1 MEKPS
6 HLPTKP
12 GVYLFKGEQNEVLYV
27 GKANN
32 LKSRVGSYFAKNSDP
47 STSLDKARDRSLR
60 ASRPWIVVMMGLAK
74 DVETIVVNNE
84 MEALIL
90 EATLIQDFLPKFNLR
105 LTDDK
110 AYPYIKLTVKEPFP
124 RLQVVRRRIK
134 DGSKYFG
141 PYLNAWSLNVM
152 CEFLRR
158 VYGVHVAVKPI
169 KVQDPST
176 PFDKAQGKPLGVNRP
191 CLNCQLEGNLCPHS
205 GEISEETYA
214 NQVSKVIDFLQGKKT
229 TLLQDLENR
238 MHDASEKQLY
248 ELAGKLKTQLQ
259 GLKHTQFT
267 QNVIGTTHE
276 DFDVVAARSDS
287 NQTAVSVVIVREGVM
302 VAVKAYSFQ
311 TPLIQNETEIIR
323 EFIVNYYK
331 NFSQIPPELIVE
343 SDIDDKAA
351 IEKWLSNISNRK
363 FVIQTTQKGEKS
375 RFLELAVKNAQE
387 KLESQILKDGNDIS
401 ALIALKE
408 LLKLEKLPN
417 RIEAV
422 DISNLGSSEP
432 VGATVCFI
440 NGQPDKNE
448 YRKYKIRTV
457 EGQNDFA
464 MIQEVAK
471 RRFSDTRRPLP
482 DLFVVDGGPEQLKS
496 AIKGIESTGL
506 YRIYAISRVPEK
518 EVEIPQVRVISL
530 AKKPDRIFLPGKKMP
545 VANTRNNKGL
555 RLLSR
560 ARDEVHRFGIGFQR
574 KRQSKKSLSVD

>member
-1 MEKPS
+1 MGKTDILLYMEKPN

-32 LKSRVGSYFAKNSDP
+32 LSNRVGSYFSSKHID
-47 STSLDKARDRSLR
+47 
-60 ASRPWIVVMMGLAK
+60 RPWIKVMMGLAK
-74 DVETIVVNNE
+74 EVETIVVNNE

-124 RLQVVRRRIK
+124 RLQVVRRRVK

-141 PYLNAWSLNVM
+141 PYLNTWSLNVM

-158 VYGVHVAVKPI
+158 VYGVHVAIKPI
-169 KVQDPST
+169 IPNQD
-176 PFDKAQGKPLGVNRP
+176 RP
-191 CLNCQLEGNLCPHS
+191 CLNCQLEGNLCPLAS
-205 GEISEETYA
+205 EISEEMYA
-214 NQVSKVIDFLQGKKT
+214 TQVAKAIDFLQGKKT
-229 TLLQDLENR
+229 SLLQDLENR
-238 MHDASEKQLY
+238 MHDASSKQLY

-259 GLKHTQFT
+259 GLKHTKFT

-287 NQTAVSVVIVREGVM
+287 SQTAVSVVIVREGVM

-311 TPLIQNETEIIR
+311 TPMIQDATEIVR

-343 SDIDDKAA
+343 SEIDDKTA
-351 IEKWLSNISNRK
+351 IEKWLTNISSRK
-363 FVIQTTQKGEKS
+363 FVIRTTQKGEKS
-375 RFLELAVKNAQE
+375 RFLDLAIKNAQE
-387 KLESQILKDGNDIS
+387 KLESQLLKEGNDIS

-408 LLKLEKLPN
+408 LLKLDKLPN
-417 RIEAV
+417 RIEAA
-422 DISNLGSSEP
+422 DISNLGASVP

-448 YRKYKIRTV
+448 YRKYKIKTV

-464 MIQEVAK
+464 MIEEVTK

-496 AIKGIESTGL
+496 AIKGIESVGL
-506 YRIYAISRVPEK
+506 YIIKEIKQDPEEGVKRQKVRI
-518 EVEIPQVRVISL
+518 ISL
-530 AKKPDRIFLPGKKMP
+530 AKKPDRIYLPGKKLP
-545 VANTRNNKGL
+545 LANTRNNKGL

-560 ARDEVHRFGIGFQR
+560 ARDEVHRFGISFQR
-574 KRQSKKSLSVD
+574 KRQSKKSLSID